1 MRTPFE
7 KGEIFG
13 VVEVVNFVVGVSVS
27 CCCSGDLVKVVVDAV
42 NMVGAIDVVDVG
54 AGVGVGVGV
63 KVMSM
68 ALTSMVKK
76 RFFMCIIR
84 E

>member
-27 CCCSGDLVKVVVDAV
+27 CCSGDLVKVVVDAV

-54 AGVGVGVGV
+54 AGVGVGV

-76 RFFMCIIR
+76 RFFMCIIS

>member
-1 MRTPFE
+1 LRTPFE

-13 VVEVVNFVVGVSVS
+13 VVEVGNFVVGVSVS
-27 CCCSGDLVKVVVDAV
+27 CCCSGDLVKVVVEVV
-42 NMVGAIDVVDVG
+42 NMVGAIDVG
-54 AGVGVGVGV
+54 GGVGVGVGV

>member
-42 NMVGAIDVVDVG
+42 NMVGAIDVG